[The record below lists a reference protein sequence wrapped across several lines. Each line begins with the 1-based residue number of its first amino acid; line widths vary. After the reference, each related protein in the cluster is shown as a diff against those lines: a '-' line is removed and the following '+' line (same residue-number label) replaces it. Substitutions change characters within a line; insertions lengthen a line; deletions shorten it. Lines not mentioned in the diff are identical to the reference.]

1 MKNNENIKA
10 LNKINPKAFRA
21 LRQEVGFDF
30 EKPFALLYI
39 DGNFTVRKL
48 EKLIDAS
55 GMDSRK
61 DAVALLIRDKRAWNK
76 SLHLVRLVN
85 GKIDID
91 ITRKLWS
98 NFDVDYFITK
108 GDFEDKRKSCTS
120 ETFVIVQNRAYMD
133 TPQDKAIDLNGRFKT
148 APSRRVWM
156 GCNIGKGYTLDKSGY
171 IVDIRK
177 ENLKRRADDLRK
189 ERAKNAY
196 LLTDNTA
203 KVEELRKKIA
213 VRKAEIVNDLISA
226 TDAKSIKNVASKLD
240 WGGLYSI
247 MNLFEDYERLTNTR
261 GYSSIESSER
271 AYNTILE
278 KLGA

>member
-30 EKPFALLYI
+30 EKPFALLHI
-39 DGNFTVRKL
+39 EGNFTIRKL
-48 EKLIDAS
+48 ENLIAAND
-55 GMDSRK
+55 MDSDK
-61 DAVALLIRDKRAWNK
+61 DAVAILIHDERAWSK

-91 ITRKLWS
+91 VTRKLW
-98 NFDVDYFITK
+98 NFDVDYFIAK
-108 GDFEDKRKSCTS
+108 CDFEDMRKSRTA

-133 TPQDKAIDLNGRFKT
+133 TPQDKAIDLNGRFKN

-203 KVEELRKKIA
+203 KVEELRRKIA

-226 TDAKSIKNVASKLD
+226 TDAKSVKDVASKLD
-240 WGGLYSI
+240 WGGLYSV
-247 MNLFEDYERLTNTR
+247 MSLFEDYERLTNTR

>member
-30 EKPFALLYI
+30 EKPFALLHI
-39 DGNFTVRKL
+39 DGNFTVCKL
-48 EKLIDAS
+48 ENLIAANDMNS
-55 GMDSRK
+55 NK
-61 DAVALLIRDKRAWNK
+61 DAVAILIRDEKAWN
-76 SLHLVRLVN
+76 SALHLVRLVN

-91 ITRKLWS
+91 VTRKLWS
-98 NFDVDYFITK
+98 NFDVDYFTTK
-108 GDFEDKRKSCTS
+108 GGFENMRKSRTS
-120 ETFVIVQNRAYMD
+120 ETFVIVQSRAYID
-133 TPQDKAIDLNGRFKT
+133 TPQDKPIDLNGRFKT
-148 APSRRVWM
+148 APSCRVWY
-156 GCNIGKGYTLDKSGY
+156 GRNYSDRYTLDKSGY

-203 KVEELRKKIA
+203 KVEELRRKISI
-213 VRKAEIVNDLISA
+213 RKAEIVNDLISA
-226 TDAKSIKNVASKLD
+226 TDAKSVKDVASKLD
-240 WGGLYSI
+240 WGGLYSV
-247 MNLFEDYERLTNTR
+247 MSLFEDYERLTNTR

>member
-1 MKNNENIKA
+1 MKNNIKA

-21 LRQEVGFDF
+21 LHNEIGFDF
-30 EKPFALLYI
+30 EKPFTLFRI
-39 DGNFTVRKL
+39 DGNFTIRKL
-48 EKLIDAS
+48 ENLIDEA

-61 DAVALLIRDKRAWNK
+61 DVVAILIRDEKAWN
-76 SLHLVRLVN
+76 SALHLVRLVD

-91 ITRKLWS
+91 VTRKLWS
-98 NFDVDYFITK
+98 NFDVDYFVTK
-108 GDFEDKRKSCTS
+108 GNFENMRKSRTS
-120 ETFVIVQNRAYMD
+120 ETFVIVQSRAFV
-133 TPQDKAIDLNGRFKT
+133 KAHEEKPIDLNGRFKT
-148 APSRRVWM
+148 APSCRVWY
-156 GCNIGKGYTLDKSGY
+156 GRNCSDRHTLDKSGY

-240 WGGLYSI
+240 WGGLYSV
-247 MNLFEDYERLTNTR
+247 MSLFEDYERLTNTR

>member
-21 LRQEVGFDF
+21 LHNEIGFDF
-30 EKPFALLYI
+30 EKPFALFRI

-48 EKLIDAS
+48 ENLIDEA
-55 GMDSRK
+55 GMNSRK
-61 DAVALLIRDKRAWNK
+61 DAIAILIHEPRSTWNK
-76 SLHLVRLVN
+76 DLRLVTLEK
-85 GKIDID
+85 GKINTDIRPRGLGNFW
-91 ITRKLWS
+91 RKS
-98 NFDVDYFITK
+98 
-108 GDFEDKRKSCTS
+108 DFEEMRKSRNA
-120 ETFVIVQNRAYMD
+120 ETFVIVQSRLFFDA
-133 TPQDKAIDLNGRFKT
+133 PKEKPIDLNGRFKT
-148 APSRRVWM
+148 APHRRTWN
-156 GCNIGKGYTLDKSGY
+156 GFRATSSTYTIDKSGY

-203 KVEELRKKIA
+203 KVEELRRKISI
-213 VRKAEIVNDLISA
+213 RKAEIVNDLISA

-240 WGGLYSI
+240 WGGLYSV
-247 MNLFEDYERLTNTR
+247 MSLFEDYERLTNTR

>member
-1 MKNNENIKA
+1 MKNNVKA

-21 LRQEVGFDF
+21 MHQEVGFDF
-30 EKPFALLYI
+30 EKPFALFRI
-39 DGNFTVRKL
+39 DGNFTIRKL
-48 EKLIDAS
+48 ENLIDEA
-55 GMDSRK
+55 GMNSRK
-61 DAVALLIRDKRAWNK
+61 DAIAILIHEPRSTWHKD
-76 SLHLVRLVN
+76 LRLATLN
-85 GKIDID
+85 HGKIEVEHRAYGLGNFW
-91 ITRKLWS
+91 RKS
-98 NFDVDYFITK
+98 
-108 GDFEDKRKSCTS
+108 DFEDMRKSRNA
-120 ETFVIVQNRAYMD
+120 ETFVIVQSRAFI
-133 TPQDKAIDLNGRFKT
+133 KAHEEKPIDLNGRFKT
-148 APSRRVWM
+148 APHRRTWN
-156 GCNIGKGYTLDKSGY
+156 GFRATSSTYTLDKSGY

-203 KVEELRKKIA
+203 KVEELRRKISI
-213 VRKAEIVNDLISA
+213 RKAEIVNDLISA

-247 MNLFEDYERLTNTR
+247 MNLFEDYERLTNER

>member
-1 MKNNENIKA
+1 MKNNENIKT

-21 LRQEVGFDF
+21 LHNEIGFDF
-30 EKPFALLYI
+30 EKPFALFRI

-48 EKLIDAS
+48 ENLIDEA
-55 GMDSRK
+55 GMDSWK
-61 DAVALLIRDKRAWNK
+61 DAVALLMHEPRSNWNK
-76 SLHLVRLVN
+76 DLRLVTLEK
-85 GKIDID
+85 GKINTDI
-91 ITRKLWS
+91 RPRGLS
-98 NFDVDYFITK
+98 NFWRK
-108 GDFEDKRKSCTS
+108 SDFEDMRKSRNA
-120 ETFVIVQNRAYMD
+120 ETFVIVQSYENVKLPSKRPVDLSARFVVA
-133 TPQDKAIDLNGRFKT
+133 PQRMSWRYGNSK
-148 APSRRVWM
+148 S
-156 GCNIGKGYTLDKSGY
+156 YTLDKSGY

-177 ENLKRRADDLRK
+177 ENLEQRACNLRK

-226 TDAKSIKNVASKLD
+226 TDAKSVKDVASKLD

-247 MNLFEDYERLTNTR
+247 MSLFEDYERLTNTR

-271 AYNTILE
+271 AYNNILE

>member
-30 EKPFALLYI
+30 EKPFALFRI

-48 EKLIDAS
+48 ENLIDEA
-55 GMDSRK
+55 GMDSRN
-61 DAVALLIRDKRAWNK
+61 DAVALLMHEPHSTWHKD
-76 SLHLVRLVN
+76 LRLATLN
-85 GKIDID
+85 HGKIEVEHRAYGLGNFW
-91 ITRKLWS
+91 RKS
-98 NFDVDYFITK
+98 
-108 GDFEDKRKSCTS
+108 DFEDMRKSRNA
-120 ETFVIVQNRAYMD
+120 ETFVIVQSRAFI
-133 TPQDKAIDLNGRFKT
+133 KAHEEKPIDLNGRFKT
-148 APSRRVWM
+148 APHRRTWN
-156 GCNIGKGYTLDKSGY
+156 GFRATSSTYTLDKSGY

-177 ENLKRRADDLRK
+177 ENLKQRAYNLHK

-203 KVEELRKKIA
+203 KVEELRRKIA

-226 TDAKSIKNVASKLD
+226 TDAQSVKDVASKLD
-240 WGGLYSI
+240 WGGLYSV
-247 MNLFEDYERLTNTR
+247 MSLFEDYERLTNTR